1 MSVIYFLI
9 IDNNIDFNYV
19 CYIYI
24 SNFFVIITKYF
35 ILLLLQNNIVFV
47 DKYLPTA
54 SKQFVPI
61 EYYCLRLQNYLYSL
75 TSIA

>member
-1 MSVIYFLI
+1 MLVIYFLI

-19 CYIYI
+19 TCCIYFEI
-24 SNFFVIITKYF
+24 FCHNYKIFYT
-35 ILLLLQNNIVFV
+35 LLQNNFVFV

-61 EYYCLRLQNYLYSL
+61 EYYCLRLQNNLFSL